1 MKLINL
7 ILDKKMLNRTSN
19 IEKGRVISRR
29 LFILASAKI
38 ALLVGISL
46 RLYNL
51 QISDRE
57 KYEILSDKNRIRE
70 WKTPPQRGVI
80 TDYFNNILANNDRVF
95 QLHLALDEIKNFNKT
110 VSKLKYII
118 DLSEDEISKIYK
130 KKKTLKPWD
139 TLVVSENLSWSQ
151 FSKLNLY
158 LHEIEGAK
166 PVLSTSR
173 HYPYGKYIVHVVGY
187 VGDASVK
194 DIESK
199 KEIEENFV
207 PGLKVGKIGIESSLE
222 KLLIGKYGIK
232 RYEVNASG
240 KRISQID
247 YLKETQGESVRTTI
261 DIEIQKFAQELLKE
275 KAGSICAMDI
285 YTGEIIAMASSPTY
299 DPNQF
304 THGIGVKEWNKI
316 RNNPFRPL
324 INKSIAGLYS
334 PGSTI
339 KPLVALSALEYGI
352 INPNMTIECKGHK
365 HPYELYGQKYHCWK
379 KHGHGYMKLRN
390 AIKQSC
396 DIYFY
401 EVARLLGVDRLS
413 VIAKRYGLG
422 SNVLNGLYFDEK
434 SGIVPSTKW
443 KKQTLEQSWY
453 LGETVITG
461 IGQGYI
467 QTTPLQLCL
476 MTAQLANGGYKIKPN
491 IIYQDNINFDEIIL
505 KIKSDEGRL
514 YQKNMLKEQEINYY
528 QRLYNNPEHINF
540 VLEAMFGST
549 NEKYGTSYKSRHED
563 PKYQFAGKTGTSQ
576 VRKITEKER
585 KLDLDISQIKY
596 KNRDHALYIAFA
608 PYKNPRY
615 SITVLIEHGGSGSKT
630 AAPLA
635 SKLIKKIIDRHELRQ
650 TISKKNIILANDIR
664 KI

>member
-1 MKLINL
+1 
-7 ILDKKMLNRTSN
+7 MLNRTSN
-19 IEKGRVISRR
+19 IEKGRIISRR
-29 LFILASAKI
+29 VFILGAAKI
-38 ALLVGISL
+38 LLLAGITS

-70 WKTPPQRGVI
+70 WKTPPQRGII
-80 TDYFNNILANNDRVF
+80 TDYFNNILAENDRVF
-95 QLHLALDEIKNFNKT
+95 QVHLVLDEVKNFNKT
-110 VSKLKYII
+110 IFRLKNII
-118 DLSEDEISKIYK
+118 DLNDQEVRNIYK
-130 KKKTLKPWD
+130 KKQKLKPWD

-158 LHEIEGAK
+158 LHELEGAK

-173 HYPYGKYIVHVVGY
+173 YYPYANDLVHVVGY

-207 PGLKVGKIGIESSLE
+207 PGLKVGKSGLENSQE

-247 YLKETQGESVRTTI
+247 YLKETQGQSVRTTI
-261 DIEIQKFAQELLKE
+261 DIEVQKLAQNLLKD
-275 KAGSICAMDI
+275 KSGSICVMDI
-285 YTGEIIAMASSPTY
+285 YTGEILTMASSPTY
-299 DPNQF
+299 DPNKF
-304 THGIGVKEWNKI
+304 THGIESKDWKEIK
-316 RNNPFRPL
+316 NNPFRPL

-334 PGSTI
+334 PGSTL
-339 KPLVALSALEYGI
+339 KPIVALAALEYGI
-352 INPNMTIECKGHK
+352 INSEKVIECKGHK
-365 HPYELYGQKYHCWK
+365 HPYELYGEKFHCWK
-379 KHGHGYMKLRN
+379 KHGHGFMRLRN

-401 EVARLLGVDRLS
+401 EIARLLGVDKLS
-413 VIAKRYGLG
+413 IIAKRYGLG
-422 SNVLNGLYFDEK
+422 SKVLGNNYIDEK

-443 KKQTLEQSWY
+443 KRQVLEQSWY

-476 MTAQLANGGYKIKPN
+476 MTAHLANGGFKIKPN
-491 IIYQDNINFDEIIL
+491 IIYQDEINFDAIIS
-505 KIKSDEGRL
+505 KIKSDKDKL
-514 YQKNMLKEQEINYY
+514 YQKSMLQEQEIDTH
-528 QRLYNNPEHINF
+528 QRLYSNPENIKF
-540 VLEAMFGST
+540 VLDAMFGST
-549 NEKYGTSYKSRHED
+549 NEKYGTSYRSRFDD

-576 VRKITEKER
+576 VKRITDKDR
-585 KLDLDISQIKY
+585 KLDLDLSEIEY
-596 KNRDHALYIAFA
+596 KNRDHALYVAFA

-615 SITVLIEHGGSGSKT
+615 SISVLIEHGGSGSKA

-635 SKLIKKIIDRHELRQ
+635 KQIIKKIIDRHKFREQ
-650 TISKKNIILANDIR
+650 IR
-664 KI
+664 KASTNSA